1 MESAMKSVIKKT
13 RRWRGV
19 SLLILGLILPLTMN
33 SVAQAAS
40 VRLGNVMSGT
50 LISKKVQSIRERRY
64 ENLVEQHTDFS
75 CGAASLATI
84 LKYAYQRPEV
94 TENSVLAGMLEVSD
108 PEVVMAQGFSLLD
121 LKNYVETLGY
131 RGRGYEVEPNTLD
144 AISIPVI
151 VLLDLDGYKH
161 FVVMKKASGD
171 RVYVGDPAL
180 GNRVME
186 RNDFMAAWN
195 SIIFAVVGEG
205 FDQETALLDPRQP
218 LTAHRMSDIFAPV
231 PKQTLLD
238 FGFRHADLF

>member
-1 MESAMKSVIKKT
+1 MESAMKSALIT
-13 RRWRGV
+13 GRWRWMP
-19 SLLILGLILPLTMN
+19 LLILGLILPAITD

-50 LISKKVQSIRERRY
+50 LINKDVQSIRERRF
-64 ENLVEQHTDFS
+64 ENLIEQHTDFS

-94 TENSVLAGMLEVSD
+94 TENTVLAGMLEVSD

-121 LKNYVETLGY
+121 LKNYVQTLGY
-131 RGRGYEVEPNTLD
+131 RGRGYEVEPDTLD
-144 AISIPVI
+144 AVSIPVI

-161 FVVMKKASGD
+161 FVVVKKASGD

-180 GNRVME
+180 GNRIMD
-186 RNDFMAAWN
+186 RDDFMASWN
-195 SIIFAVVGEG
+195 NIIFAIVGEG
-205 FDQETALLDPRQP
+205 FDQETVLLDPRQP
-218 LTAHRMSDIFAPV
+218 LTAHRMHDVFAPV
-231 PKQTLLD
+231 PRQKLLD